1 MSFII
6 KEVFIIIGII
16 ALGILITL
24 GVEEIRFRSMKRA
37 LTTEIKILQETNQD
51 LQTKNADLIEQIR
64 TLKSQLEAR
73 TQKYERRISQLEEEV
88 KTLQE
93 TNQNLQAKNADLIE
107 QMRTPKA
114 QVNAKTGEHEGKI
127 SRLEEE
133 VQGDKTA
140 SKNTEALTTEVRI
153 LQKKNHD
160 LQAINDDLIEQMRT
174 LKAKLET
181 KIRILPDE

>member
-51 LQTKNADLIEQIR
+51 LQTKNADLVEQIKA
-64 TLKSQLEAR
+64 LKAQLEAR

-88 KTLQE
+88 KRDKTANQNVEALRTKIKILQE
-93 TNQNLQAKNADLIE
+93 TNQDVQAKNADLTE
-107 QMRTPKA
+107 QIKA
-114 QVNAKTGEHEGKI
+114 
-127 SRLEEE
+127 
-133 VQGDKTA
+133 
-140 SKNTEALTTEVRI
+140 
-153 LQKKNHD
+153 
-160 LQAINDDLIEQMRT
+160 
-174 LKAKLET
+174 LKAELET
-181 KIRILPDE
+181 KIRIIPNE

>member
-51 LQTKNADLIEQIR
+51 LQTKNADLVEQIKA
-64 TLKSQLEAR
+64 LKAQLEAR

-88 KTLQE
+88 KRDKTANQNVEALRTKIKILQE
-93 TNQNLQAKNADLIE
+93 TNQD
-107 QMRTPKA
+107 
-114 QVNAKTGEHEGKI
+114 V
-127 SRLEEE
+127 
-133 VQGDKTA
+133 
-140 SKNTEALTTEVRI
+140 
-153 LQKKNHD
+153 
-160 LQAINDDLIEQMRT
+160 QAINDDLTEQIKA
-174 LKAKLET
+174 LKAELET
-181 KIRILPDE
+181 KIRIIPNE

>member
-51 LQTKNADLIEQIR
+51 LQTKNADLVEQIKA
-64 TLKSQLEAR
+64 LKAQLEAR

-88 KTLQE
+88 KRDKTASQNVEALRTKIKILQE
-93 TNQNLQAKNADLIE
+93 TNQD
-107 QMRTPKA
+107 
-114 QVNAKTGEHEGKI
+114 V
-127 SRLEEE
+127 
-133 VQGDKTA
+133 
-140 SKNTEALTTEVRI
+140 
-153 LQKKNHD
+153 
-160 LQAINDDLIEQMRT
+160 QAINDDLTEQIKA
-174 LKAKLET
+174 LKAELET
-181 KIRILPDE
+181 KIRIIPNE

>member
-1 MSFII
+1 MNFI

-64 TLKSQLEAR
+64 TLKDQLEAR

-88 KTLQE
+88 QRQKTANQNVEALKTEIGTLQKK
-93 TNQNLQAKNADLIE
+93 NQNLQAI
-107 QMRTPKA
+107 
-114 QVNAKTGEHEGKI
+114 
-127 SRLEEE
+127 
-133 VQGDKTA
+133 
-140 SKNTEALTTEVRI
+140 
-153 LQKKNHD
+153 NHD
-160 LQAINDDLIEQMRT
+160 LTERIKI
-174 LKAKLET
+174 LKAELET
-181 KIRILPDE
+181 KVREDDEKRFLN

>member
-1 MSFII
+1 MRFN

-64 TLKSQLEAR
+64 TLKAQLEAR

-88 KTLQE
+88 KRDKTASQNVEALRTKIKILQE
-93 TNQNLQAKNADLIE
+93 TNQD
-107 QMRTPKA
+107 
-114 QVNAKTGEHEGKI
+114 V
-127 SRLEEE
+127 
-133 VQGDKTA
+133 
-140 SKNTEALTTEVRI
+140 
-153 LQKKNHD
+153 
-160 LQAINDDLIEQMRT
+160 QAINDDLTEQIKA
-174 LKAKLET
+174 LKAELET
-181 KIRILPDE
+181 KIRIIPNE